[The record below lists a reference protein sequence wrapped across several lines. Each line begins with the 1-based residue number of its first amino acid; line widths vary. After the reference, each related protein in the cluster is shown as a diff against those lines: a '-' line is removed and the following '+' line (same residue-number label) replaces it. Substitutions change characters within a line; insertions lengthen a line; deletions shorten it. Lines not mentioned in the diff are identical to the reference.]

1 MCSSY
6 GRGTL
11 PKQIGKKKEDWI
23 SSLFSV
29 SPCMKTN
36 GYSVSR
42 KKKQRNKNIIIF
54 RIYIIFQYSEYC
66 PNIPRIYHNPVLLDF
81 KRLQRRQEATRFS
94 LSFTPFG
101 SFFANIFS
109 VLPDIQESGDLLQL
123 VFSVTFF
130 HSNSISTKNSFSFRS
145 DVY

>member
-1 MCSSY
+1 MVGKNY
-6 GRGTL
+6 GSL
-11 PKQIGKKKEDWI
+11 WI
-23 SSLFSV
+23 ETEKRQFPYKV
-29 SPCMKTN
+29 STPMRCVAPMDVVLCLSRQERRKRTGYPVFFLYLLAPKTN
-36 GYSVSR
+36 SYSVSR

-101 SFFANIFS
+101 SFFCQY
-109 VLPDIQESGDLLQL
+109 L
-123 VFSVTFF
+123 
-130 HSNSISTKNSFSFRS
+130 FRFA
-145 DVY
+145 